1 MRRWLVS
8 EGRIPQNRLVN
19 QSDEARP
26 AAVDELPCMA
36 CGVTG
41 PVAKLQLTELMFS
54 TRERFGYRRCEAC
67 GTLRI
72 DGVPADLARH
82 YPAVYFERSRLDP
95 LPDDARRTI
104 LVNRTLNR
112 PELFGRGRRLANLVR
127 RVWPSLDAARP
138 PLAFIRKTRLRD
150 FDDPILDVG
159 CGLVPRR
166 LLDLKIAG
174 FTELHGMEPF
184 ADVGAAFRGIPI
196 HRTPLEAFPG
206 PGRWALI
213 VFHHSLE
220 HVEDPFA
227 ALQASA
233 RLLRPGG
240 VCLVRTPVM
249 GTAMWERYGASW
261 VELDVPRHL
270 TVFSKSG
277 LDAMAERAGLRPVV
291 ITWEANA
298 WEFVLSEQYVRDLGM
313 YEPGS
318 WWVDPENSA
327 FDQAAVEAFQQEA
340 VRLRTEGRSG
350 RAEFLYERPSDD
362 AR

>member
-1 MRRWLVS
+1 MTGKTADPAMVADPS
-8 EGRIPQNRLVN
+8 EHRG
-19 QSDEARP
+19 P
-26 AAVDELPCMA
+26 AADEERPCVA

-41 PVAKLQLTELMFS
+41 PVTRLELTERMFS
-54 TRERFGYRRCEAC
+54 TRERFGYRRCERC

-72 DGVPADLARH
+72 DAVPADLARH
-82 YPAVYFERSRLDP
+82 YPGAYFERSRRDP
-95 LPDDARRTI
+95 LPDDDRRTI

-112 PELFGRGRRLANLVR
+112 PALFGRGHRLADLVR
-127 RVWPSLDAARP
+127 RVRPSLEAARP
-138 PLAFIRKTRLRD
+138 PLALIRRTRLRD

-159 CGLVPRR
+159 CGLIPRR

-184 ADVGAAFRGIPI
+184 ADVGTAFHGIPI
-196 HRTPLEAFPG
+196 HRTPLETFTG

-227 ALQASA
+227 ALHATA

-249 GTAMWERYGASW
+249 GTAMWERYGPSW

-270 TVFSKSG
+270 SVFSQSG
-277 LDAMAERAGLRPVV
+277 LDTMAERAGLRPVG

-318 WWVDPENSA
+318 WWVDPETSA

-350 RAEFLYERPSDD
+350 RAEFLFERPADD
-362 AR
+362 TAT